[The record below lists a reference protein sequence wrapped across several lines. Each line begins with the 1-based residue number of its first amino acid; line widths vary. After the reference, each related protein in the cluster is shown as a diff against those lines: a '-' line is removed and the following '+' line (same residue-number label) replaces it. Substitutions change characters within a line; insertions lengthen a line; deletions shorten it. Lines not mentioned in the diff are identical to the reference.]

1 MELMRLLRFMG
12 YPINNFSTLELAM
25 ARQALAV
32 TAAGGAALVAFDGV
46 KRDAAVEAFLHE
58 SEALHTG
65 LPNPAGAPLAGL
77 GRYLM
82 AADRLIRRFKPDVVH
97 SYFGPSAGALNEL
110 ALLHPRITFVR
121 TIGSTPVASPRGS
134 RFPRLRVAKWRLA
147 LRHQDA
153 VVCVAPHIAEQLRGF
168 GVDAARLHV
177 IPNPTDLHRFT
188 PRQGGKGD
196 GPLTLVFL
204 GRLEA
209 VKNLGGLLRGFALAA
224 AGLQPLR
231 LRIYGEGP
239 ERPVLTA
246 LIRQLGLS
254 DRVTLMGRTDDVPG
268 ALRQADAYVQASH
281 HEGAP
286 AAVGE
291 AMAAGLPLL
300 LSDIPAHRAMVH
312 AGREGLLFPA
322 QDPAALADA
331 IRRLATDAAARERM
345 GRQARLTAERELAL
359 ERWVEREVALYGQLL
374 HGVAPVGLEATDA

>member
-1 MELMRLLRFMG
+1 MRLLRFMG

-25 ARQALAV
+25 ARQAVAV
-32 TAAGGAALVAFDGV
+32 KAAGGEALVAFDGIR
-46 KRDAAVEAFLHE
+46 RDAAAEAFRHE
-58 SEALHTG
+58 ADALHTQ
-65 LPNPAGAPLAGL
+65 LPNPAGAALPGL

-82 AADRLIRRFKPDVVH
+82 AADKLIRRFRPDVVH

-110 ALLHPRITFVR
+110 ALLHPRVNFVR
-121 TIGSTPVASPRGS
+121 SIGSTPVPSQRGA
-134 RFPRLRVAKWRLA
+134 RFPKLRVAKWRLA

-177 IPNPTDLHRFT
+177 IPNPTDLRRFT
-188 PRQGGKGD
+188 PREAGSGE

-204 GRLEA
+204 GRLDP

-239 ERPVLTA
+239 ERPGLTA

-268 ALRQADAYVQASH
+268 VLGQADAYVQASH

-300 LSDIPAHRAMVH
+300 LSDIPAHRSMVQ

-322 QDPAALADA
+322 QDAAAMADA
-331 IRRLATDAAARERM
+331 IRRLASDASVRERM
-345 GRQARLTAERELAL
+345 GRQARQTAERELAL
-359 ERWVEREVALYGQLL
+359 ERWVEREISLYKQLL
-374 HGVAPVGLEATDA
+374 HGEAPAGLGATDA

>member
-58 SEALHTG
+58 ADALYTG

-77 GRYLM
+77 GRYLV

-110 ALLHPRITFVR
+110 ALLHPRVHFVR
-121 TIGSTPVASPRGS
+121 SIGSTPVASSRGA

-177 IPNPTDLHRFT
+177 IPNPTDLRRFT
-188 PRQGGKGD
+188 PRPAGTGD

-209 VKNLGGLLRGFALAA
+209 VKNLPGLLRGFALAA
-224 AGLQPLR
+224 AGLQLR
-231 LRIYGEGP
+231 LRLYGEGP

-246 LIRQLGLS
+246 LVRQLGLA

-300 LSDIPAHRAMVH
+300 LSDIPAHRSMIH

-322 QDPAALADA
+322 QDPAALAEA
-331 IRRLATDAAARERM
+331 IRRLASDTAARERM
-345 GRQARLTAERELAL
+345 GRQARQTAERELAL
-359 ERWVEREVALYGQLL
+359 ERWVEREVALYTQLL
-374 HGVAPVGLEATDA
+374 HGQAPAGLEASDA

>member
-1 MELMRLLRFMG
+1 MRLLRFMG

-25 ARQALAV
+25 ARQAVAV
-32 TAAGGAALVAFDGV
+32 RAAGGEALVAFDGIR
-46 KRDAAVEAFLHE
+46 RDAAAEAFRHE
-58 SEALHTG
+58 ADALHTQ
-65 LPNPAGAPLAGL
+65 LPNPAGAALPGL

-82 AADRLIRRFKPDVVH
+82 AADKLIRRFRPDVVH

-110 ALLHPRITFVR
+110 ALLHPRVNFVR
-121 TIGSTPVASPRGS
+121 SIGSTPVPSQRGA
-134 RFPRLRVAKWRLA
+134 RFPKLRVAKWRLA

-177 IPNPTDLHRFT
+177 IPNPTDLRRFT
-188 PRQGGKGD
+188 PREAGSGE

-204 GRLEA
+204 GRLDP

-239 ERPVLTA
+239 ERPSLTA

-268 ALRQADAYVQASH
+268 VLGQADAYVQASH

-300 LSDIPAHRAMVH
+300 LSDIPAHRSMVQ

-322 QDPAALADA
+322 QDAAAMADA
-331 IRRLATDAAARERM
+331 IRRLASDAAVRERM
-345 GRQARLTAERELAL
+345 GRQARQTAERELAL
-359 ERWVEREVALYGQLL
+359 ERWVEREISLYKQLL
-374 HGVAPVGLEATDA
+374 HGEAPAGLGATDA

>member
-1 MELMRLLRFMG
+1 MRLLRFMG
-12 YPINNFSTLELAM
+12 YPINNFSTPELAV

-32 TAAGGAALVAFDGV
+32 TASGGTALVAFDGF
-46 KRDAAVEAFLHE
+46 KREAAVEAFLK
-58 SEALHTG
+58 EADALYTG
-65 LPNPAGAPLAGL
+65 LPNPAGAPLLDL
-77 GRYLM
+77 GRYLL
-82 AADRLIRRFKPDVVH
+82 AADRLIRRFRPDVVH
-97 SYFGPSAGALNEL
+97 SCFGPSASALNEL
-110 ALLHPRITFVR
+110 ALLHPRVHFVR
-121 TIGSTPVASPRGS
+121 SIGSTPVASSRGA

-177 IPNPTDLHRFT
+177 IPNPTDLRRFT
-188 PRQGGKGD
+188 PRPAGASGGD
-196 GPLTLVFL
+196 GPLTLAFL

-246 LIRQLGLS
+246 LIRQLGLA

-268 ALRQADAYVQASH
+268 ALRQADACVQASP
-281 HEGAP
+281 HEGSP

-300 LSDIPAHRAMVH
+300 LSDIPAHRAMIH

-322 QDPAALADA
+322 QDPVAMADA
-331 IRRLATDAAARERM
+331 IRRLASDATARERM
-345 GRQARLTAERELAL
+345 GRQARASAERELAM
-359 ERWVEREVALYGQLL
+359 ERWVEREVSLYGQLL
-374 HGVAPVGLEATDA
+374 HGETPAGLEASDA